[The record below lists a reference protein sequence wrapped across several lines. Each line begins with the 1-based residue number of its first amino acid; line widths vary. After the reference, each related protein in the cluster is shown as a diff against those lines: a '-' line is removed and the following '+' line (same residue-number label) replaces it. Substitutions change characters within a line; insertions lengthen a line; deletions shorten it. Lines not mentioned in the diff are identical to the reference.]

1 MAGQKSYTP
10 YELAELKRISR
21 AMLYKMWKQGKGP
34 RFYCIGNRRR
44 ISEKKPELSGDGGQA
59 VGSRKAA
66 NDLNAWLESCRRKST
81 SREAA

>member
-10 YELAELKRISR
+10 YELAELERISR

-44 ISEKKPELSGDGGQA
+44 ISEEARIEWRRKLEACGSG
-59 VGSRKAA
+59 KAA
-66 NDLNAWLESCRRKST
+66 NDLNAWLES
-81 SREAA
+81 